1 MNLLIFNVD
10 AMLNKCLI
18 LILIV
23 NVISTLILGGD
34 ATFVIN
40 EKSTYFCTKSIIINI
55 DTNVKQMFGTNIEV
69 QWVSTLINVDTI
81 LCATRAADGTSQNG
95 V

>member
-1 MNLLIFNVD
+1 MYFCMNLLIFNVD

-55 DTNVKQMFGTNIEV
+55 DTMLNKCLVP
-69 QWVSTLINVDTI
+69 I
-81 LCATRAADGTSQNG
+81 LKFNG
-95 V
+95 FPH